1 MLYACGGSGKQGQQP
16 SWRSA
21 PTTATARA
29 QTAAPSEFIEL
40 VESPTQASH
49 YNSPPRT
56 VAPTSPLSTA
66 ILQLLNEGSAAAGL
80 APPVPDGRLYQALT
94 ELAEVAPLESPLTYS
109 LIEFA
114 MQRNGII
121 EPSPHLVIIQG
132 SIDEPGPII
141 EQLRGSVGD
150 ILSSGTYERVG
161 IGAARRG
168 DVDMVL
174 LALQESNVTTKPIV
188 REIARGGSASIEG
201 TLGSGFSDPHAFHTD
216 DGGKVHNMSVALIGG
231 SGFRTLFSCGDH
243 EGRQQVEIT
252 ASDTSGSTVLANFP
266 IWCGTAAPRT
276 MRLSTGSD
284 DPPPKTQEE
293 AEARMLVLVNKDRA
307 EHGLAPLALDK
318 RVTAIARLH
327 SDEMLETGNVA
338 HVSPRTGSAGDRVK
352 AGGVRTAVVLENVA
366 RAYGVA
372 EAELGLMNS
381 PGHRANLLSKDVNH
395 VGIGITLGKDVAG
408 RRELL
413 VTQVFIHIPQP
424 IKVESVR
431 KKVAAKIKSIK
442 AMTSS
447 HELRQVAQVFASE
460 LARGV
465 TTDQASKQ
473 ASKSLDT
480 AARGFSR
487 VSTLVTAVAN
497 VTAFDPTGSLG
508 GAQVSHFGIGVAQG
522 DHPVMGEGAIYL
534 VVLLGQK

>member
-1 MLYACGGSGKQGQQP
+1 M
-16 SWRSA
+16 
-21 PTTATARA
+21 
-29 QTAAPSEFIEL
+29 
-40 VESPTQASH
+40 ESPVQVSH

-56 VAPTSPLSTA
+56 DAPESPLSNA
-66 ILQLLNEGSAAAGL
+66 ILQLLNEGSAAAGMA
-80 APPVPDGRLYQALT
+80 APTPDGRLYQALT
-94 ELAEVAPLESPLTYS
+94 ELAEIAPLDTPLTYS

-132 SIDEPGPII
+132 SIDDPGPII
-141 EQLRGSVGD
+141 EQLRGSVAE
-150 ILSSGTYERVG
+150 ILNSGTYERVG

-168 DVDMVL
+168 EVDMVL
-174 LALQESNVTTKPIV
+174 LALQESNLVTKPIV
-188 REIARGGSASIEG
+188 REIARGGSTSIEG
-201 TLGSGFSDPHAFHTD
+201 TLGAGFAEPHAFHTD
-216 DGGKVHNMSVALIGG
+216 DSGQVHNMAVAGIGA
-231 SGFRTLFSCGDH
+231 SGFRTLFSCGAH
-243 EGRQQVEIT
+243 EGRQQVEVT

-266 IWCGTAAPRT
+266 IWCGVAAPRS
-276 MRLSTGSD
+276 MRVSTGSN
-284 DPPPKTQEE
+284 DPPPKTREE
-293 AEARMLVLVNKDRA
+293 AEERMLVLVNKDRA
-307 EHGLAPLALDK
+307 DHGLASLALDT
-318 RVTAIARLH
+318 RVTKIARLH

-352 AGGVRTAVVLENVA
+352 AGGVRTAVILENVA

-372 EAELGLMNS
+372 EAEQGLMNS
-381 PGHRANLLSKDVNH
+381 PGHRANLLSTDVSH

-424 IKVESVR
+424 IKQDAVR
-431 KKVAAKIKSIK
+431 AQVAAKIQSIK

-447 HELRQVAQVFASE
+447 SELRQVAQTFASE

-465 TTDQASKQ
+465 TTDEASKR

-497 VTAFDPTGSLG
+497 VKAFDPSGSLG

-522 DHPVMGEGAIYL
+522 DHAVMGEGAIYV